1 MESAG
6 SDRWQL
12 DCSARFYP
20 VVNTARTQSLF
31 CIGAVL
37 ADDVDVERLT
47 RAVNAVA
54 PYFPTI
60 CAAVKRGFLWHRL
73 ERNDAPIQVCPLGD
87 RLLAP
92 IDPSKN
98 GGHFFRL
105 SAGGREV
112 RLEIFHALTDGTGA
126 LEFLRTTLARYAD
139 ELGEIADRSGER
151 YAEDS
156 FERYYDPSAKFGLK
170 EMAGIAPHRHAGT
183 PTKGAFETDETTLS
197 AAELVAA
204 AKAKSAS
211 VTAYVTGMLAC
222 AIERVSAPRKPV
234 VIMVPVNLRN
244 IFPSDTVRNFTLF
257 VRVVIKP
264 NELDSPDL
272 YIAEAKRQL
281 ALHADK
287 EKLRAQISTT
297 VRGVKLTGWVP
308 LFVKTAL
315 VRFGRLFMRSRQT
328 IIFSNLGRVTL
339 PEGVHAQRLY
349 FKMNVSKNNVQN
361 LGAITLGDNCALNF
375 TRCIEEDS
383 LTKTFFS
390 LLSDDL
396 AANANVAQ
404 QDDKNNKNNI

>member
-1 MESAG
+1 MKSAHP
-6 SDRWQL
+6 DRWQL

-37 ADDVDVERLT
+37 DDDVDVERLT
-47 RAVNAVA
+47 RAACAVA
-54 PYFPTI
+54 PHYPTI
-60 CAAVKRGFLWHRL
+60 CATLKRGFLWHRL
-73 ERNDAPIQVCPLGD
+73 QRNDAPIRVYPLGD
-87 RLLAP
+87 RLLEP
-92 IDPSKN
+92 IDQRAN
-98 GGHFFRL
+98 DGHFFRL

-126 LEFLRTTLARYAD
+126 LEFLKATLARYAD
-139 ELGEIADRSGER
+139 ENCEIVDRSGEK
-151 YAEDS
+151 YIEDS
-156 FERYYDPSAKFGLK
+156 FERYYDPTAKFGLK
-170 EMAGIAPHRHAGT
+170 EMAGATPHRHAGT
-183 PTKGAFETDETTLS
+183 PIKGEFKADGATLS

-204 AKAKSAS
+204 AKARGAS
-211 VTAYVTGMLAC
+211 VTAYLTGMLAC
-222 AIERVSAPRKPV
+222 AIERTSKPRKPV
-234 VIMVPVNLRN
+234 VMMVPVNLRTM
-244 IFPSDTVRNFTLF
+244 FPSETVRNFTLF

-287 EKLRAQISTT
+287 AKLSAQISTA
-297 VRGVKLTGWVP
+297 VRGVRLISWVP
-308 LFVKTAL
+308 LVVKTAL
-315 VRFGRLFMRSRQT
+315 VRFGRLVMRSRQT

-339 PEGVHAQRLY
+339 PEGVHAQQLY
-349 FKMNVSKNNVQN
+349 LKMNVSKNNVQN

-390 LLSDDL
+390 LLHDDL

-404 QDDKNNKNNI
+404 QEDKNNKNNI